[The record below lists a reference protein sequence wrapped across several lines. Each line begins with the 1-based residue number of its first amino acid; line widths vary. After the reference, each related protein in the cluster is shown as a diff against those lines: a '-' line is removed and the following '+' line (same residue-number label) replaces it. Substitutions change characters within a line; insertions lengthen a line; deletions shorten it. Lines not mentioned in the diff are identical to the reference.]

1 MISYIFPSEENDVV
15 VVTEGEITVVLLNLK
30 RRVFVNLR
38 TLVRLK

>member
-1 MISYIFPSEENDVV
+1 MISYIFVSEENDVV
-15 VVTEGEITVVLLNLK
+15 VVTEGEIAAVLLNLK

>member
-1 MISYIFPSEENDVV
+1 MISYIVVSEENDVV
-15 VVTEGEITVVLLNLK
+15 VVTEGEITAVLLNLK

>member
-15 VVTEGEITVVLLNLK
+15 VVTEGEITAVLLNLK

>member
-1 MISYIFPSEENDVV
+1 MISYIFLSEENDVV
-15 VVTEGEITVVLLNLK
+15 VVTEGEITAVLLNLK

>member
-15 VVTEGEITVVLLNLK
+15 VVTEGEITAVLLNLK
-30 RRVFVNLR
+30 RRVFINLR

>member
-1 MISYIFPSEENDVV
+1 MISYIFVSEENDVV
-15 VVTEGEITVVLLNLK
+15 VVTEGEITAVLLNLK